1 LNTNNY
7 PHPNYI
13 DFPSYTHEYTIRLFK
28 PIMRSSISSRSIE
41 TLYMQS
47 IFIILRFHSFSLY
60 FDCYSLCLI
69 YFNWIFLCSIFS
81 RSLYIIFVLFPS
93 SIYVF
98 WLHLWY
104 LQSLLVQDKPF
115 SLVYNSLHLVNNLE
129 QVLIFL
135 GLVPFVL
142 KQPLVILCYNVYFY
156 WSACAK
162 LGNICVLQVLI
173 LGLTAIFQFIFKF
186 PTV

>member
-13 DFPSYTHEYTIRLFK
+13 DFPFYTHEYTIRLFK
-28 PIMRSSISSRSIE
+28 PIIRSSISSRSIE

-81 RSLYIIFVLFPS
+81 RSLYIIFVLF
-93 SIYVF
+93 
-98 WLHLWY
+98 
-104 LQSLLVQDKPF
+104 LL
-115 SLVYNSLHLVNNLE
+115 NI
-129 QVLIFL
+129 VLS
-135 GLVPFVL
+135 VL
-142 KQPLVILCYNVYFY
+142 LRFTYFDY
-156 WSACAK
+156 TF
-162 LGNICVLQVLI
+162 G
-173 LGLTAIFQFIFKF
+173 IFKVF
-186 PTV
+186 LYKTNLSVWYITACI